1 MFVQDLHLSSAQ
13 TDESALYELVDF
25 LGKGGAG
32 DSEVFG
38 ELHLVVFHLDGS
50 FSFLQMVEQ
59 IIDVTAA
66 DTTER

>member
-1 MFVQDLHLSSAQ
+1 MLVQDLYLSSAQ
-13 TDESALYELVDF
+13 TDESVLYELADF
-25 LGKGGAG
+25 LGKGRAG

-38 ELHLVVFHLDGS
+38 ELHLVVFHLNGI